1 MKGYPMNNLVSVFK
15 LLSDETRLRIIM
27 LLKDNQLC
35 VCQLTGILSISQP
48 KASKALSKLRDL
60 NLVTDERK
68 DKFVYYSLNDN
79 HPLMINILEF
89 IKGHINEYDQLKEDL
104 SRLELRESFL
114 TSCSTTI
121 LKV

>member
-1 MKGYPMNNLVSVFK
+1 MNNLVSVFK

-89 IKGHINEYDQLKEDL
+89 IKGHINDYDQLEEDL
-104 SRLELRESFL
+104 SRLKLRESFL

>member
-1 MKGYPMNNLVSVFK
+1 MNNLVSVFK

-35 VCQLTGILSISQP
+35 VCQLTGILDISQP

-89 IKGHINEYDQLKEDL
+89 IKGHINDYDQLEEDL

-114 TSCSTTI
+114 TNCSTTI
-121 LKV
+121 LRV